1 MYYISTIRHY
11 HVSQKSSKT
20 SAKFE
25 TVVPFMLQTFDTIEG
40 LTKGQERLDIERLSD
55 NTMFE
60 QRSSTTRM
68 LYI

>member
-1 MYYISTIRHY
+1 
-11 HVSQKSSKT
+11 
-20 SAKFE
+20 
-25 TVVPFMLQTFDTIEG
+25 MLQTFDTIEG

-55 NTMFE
+55 KTMFE